1 MRELTEN
8 FVDEADLD
16 QTLGRVTAAA
26 VELIDGVDYADVLLI
41 DDGRFR
47 SVAPTDPIVSDL
59 DELQMRTEQGPCLA
73 AAEDDTAIRSPDL
86 EQDSRWPAFSSA
98 AVAAGVRSLVSFQLF
113 VQRGPSGALNLLSR
127 SPHAIDSEGEA
138 LGALLATH
146 AAIAIMAANKHQQ
159 YRSAIA
165 SRDEIGQAKGILM
178 KEFSIDAVRAFE
190 LMVRLSQDS
199 NTPVRAI
206 ARRVIDSL

>member
-59 DELQMRTEQGPCLA
+59 DELQCEPNRGRAWRPQRMTRRSEAPTWSRTRGGRPSA
-73 AAEDDTAIRSPDL
+73 RPRS
-86 EQDSRWPAFSSA
+86 R
-98 AVAAGVRSLVSFQLF
+98 R
-113 VQRGPSGALNLLSR
+113 
-127 SPHAIDSEGEA
+127 PHAIDSEGEA